1 MSPFFETVKI
11 ENGEIKNAPFHNARL
26 NRTIRQNFSLCPN
39 YDIRD
44 YITPP
49 KERGIFRCK
58 IIYDTEVHEVTLTP
72 YQKKVYQSFRC
83 IDAEITYPYKSTDR
97 SAIDRLFA
105 QRGECD
111 DIIIVRDGLLTDTS
125 IANIA
130 LFDGLH
136 WYTPETPLLEGTFRA
151 SLLAENRIKTKD
163 LDRKSLQKCTK
174 FAIMNAMTGFYQL
187 KDITFS
193 F

>member
-26 NRTIRQNFSLCPN
+26 NHTIRQNFSLCAN
-39 YDIRD
+39 YDISD

-49 KERGIFRCK
+49 REQGIFRCK
-58 IIYDTEVHEVTLTP
+58 MIYDTEVHEVTLAP
-72 YQKKVYQSFRC
+72 YQKKTYQSFRC
-83 IDAEITYPYKSTDR
+83 IDADIDYPYKSTDR

-111 DIIIVRDGLLTDTS
+111 DIIIVRDGLLTDTA

-136 WYTPETPLLEGTFRA
+136 WYTPRTPLLEGTLRA
-151 SLLAENRIKTKD
+151 SLLADNSIKTKD

-187 KDITFS
+187 KDITFIV
-193 F
+193 

>member
-49 KERGIFRCK
+49 KEQGIFRCK
-58 IIYDTEVHEVTLTP
+58 IIYDTEVYEVTLTP
-72 YQKKVYQSFRC
+72 YQKRVYQSFRC
-83 IDAEITYPYKSTDR
+83 IDADIAYPYKSTDR

-151 SLLAENRIKTKD
+151 SLLTGNSIKTKD

-187 KDITFS
+187 KDITFII
-193 F
+193 